1 MTTVFEGSPKFGSI
15 SGDQARVTAIEDR
28 VLIRAIDAM
37 DEEAVT
43 IAMTPD
49 QARALAAGI
58 VAAAEN
64 AEAHPM
70 TRDEALIRTALEMAA
85 AEAEGCG
92 TCAVCDDCFVASAA
106 IRSIDPAEV
115 LEKVG
120 EVETTPAPDAI
131 ARLVEALEAMLHA
144 VCGETGFAACVRHDS
159 GLAYPWP
166 ALEAAE
172 EKARSVLRAL
182 KGDE

>member
-1 MTTVFEGSPKFGSI
+1 MTTIFEGSQKFGSI

-85 AEAEGCG
+85 AEAEECG
-92 TCAVCDDCFVASAA
+92 TCAVCSDCFVASAA

-115 LEKVG
+115 LAKVG
-120 EVETTPAPDAI
+120 GCNIDPEVEFETLMADEV
-131 ARLVEALEAMLHA
+131 ARRIGAGDYLVITDD
-144 VCGETGFAACVRHDS
+144 GDTRRQRDID
-159 GLAYPWP
+159 
-166 ALEAAE
+166 AAE
-172 EKARSVLRAL
+172 GADQDGRVIQ
-182 KGDE
+182 